1 MSDRKYF
8 YKLAFLLSEFG
19 ELEKKSI
26 LNCVFTNF
34 TKTAQLDPLEEDYLE
49 EWNGITDLNGNP
61 FERKKKNR
69 FNSTQISRDPNAN
82 YDNTFPLSTLDGES
96 ITEKNFRRW
105 VKKEMKEYINAMIE
119 NYEWKHGIDD
129 PDQIASYVSQKGWVD
144 FVNKFNPLKFMLVNT
159 GNLKNL
165 SKEYEKRTGKSLKK
179 EYMQLSKRLL
189 NKRRNNFSKED

>member
-26 LNCVFTNF
+26 LNCVFTKF

-61 FERKKKNR
+61 FKKKNR
-69 FNSTQISRDPNAN
+69 MNSTQVSKIPETG

-96 ITEKNFRRW
+96 INEKNFRRW
-105 VKKEMKEYINAMIE
+105 VKREMKEYINAMIE

-129 PDQIASYVSQKGWVD
+129 PEQITSYVSQKGWVD

-179 EYMQLSKRLL
+179 EYMQLSRRLL
-189 NKRRNNFSKED
+189 NKRKKNFSE